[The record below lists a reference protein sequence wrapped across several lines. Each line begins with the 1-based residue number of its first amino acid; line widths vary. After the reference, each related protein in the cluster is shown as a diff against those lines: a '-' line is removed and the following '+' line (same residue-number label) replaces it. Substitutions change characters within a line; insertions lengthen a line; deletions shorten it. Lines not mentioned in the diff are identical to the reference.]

1 MEWFLLKKAADQERE
16 DIPMPDLL
24 RYVSRDV
31 AEGEKMKLYEIADT
45 YRAFMAAVDAGEIP
59 EDAVADTLDWIEG
72 EFEAKAD
79 SIACLIKELRLEA
92 KGIKEEADTLAERAR
107 RAQTKADRL
116 QSYLFTHMQA
126 MGKSRITT
134 SRNALSLRKGPVSC
148 RIEDE
153 DTVLGFLSMHHME
166 DCIKREVSIRKR
178 ELLARLKDGDEIPGA
193 QIVQDMT
200 ITIK

>member
-1 MEWFLLKKAADQERE
+1 
-16 DIPMPDLL
+16 
-24 RYVSRDV
+24 
-31 AEGEKMKLYEIADT
+31 MKLYEIADT

-59 EDAVADTLDWIEG
+59 EDAVADTLDGIEG

-92 KGIKEEADTLAERAR
+92 KGIKEEADTLTERAR

-116 QSYLFTHMQA
+116 QIYLFTHMQA

-148 RIEDE
+148 HIEDE

-193 QIVQDMT
+193 HMEQGLILQV
-200 ITIK
+200 K

>member
-1 MEWFLLKKAADQERE
+1 
-16 DIPMPDLL
+16 
-24 RYVSRDV
+24 
-31 AEGEKMKLYEIADT
+31 MKLYEISDT
-45 YRAFMAAVDAGEIP
+45 YRAFMAALDAGEIP
-59 EDAVADTLDWIEG
+59 EDAIGDTLDGIEG
-72 EFEAKAD
+72 AFDDKAD

-92 KGIKEEADTLAERAR
+92 AGIKTEADNLTARAR
-107 RAQTKADRL
+107 RAQAKADRL

-166 DCIKREVSIRKR
+166 DCIKREVSIRKKP
-178 ELLARLKDGDEIPGA
+178 LLDRMKEGEEIPGVHME
-193 QIVQDMT
+193 QGTTLRIQ
-200 ITIK
+200 

>member
-1 MEWFLLKKAADQERE
+1 MN
-16 DIPMPDLL
+16 
-24 RYVSRDV
+24 
-31 AEGEKMKLYEIADT
+31 LYEISEN

-59 EDAVADTLDWIEG
+59 EDAVADTLDGIEG

-92 KGIKEEADTLAERAR
+92 KGIKEEADTLTERAR
-107 RAQTKADRL
+107 RAQAKADRL
-116 QSYLFTHMQA
+116 QSYLLYHMQA
-126 MGKSRITT
+126 MGKTKISTA
-134 SRNALSLRKGPVSC
+134 RNVLSLRKSPPVC
-148 RIEDE
+148 KIEDE
-153 DTVLGFLSMHHME
+153 ALALSWLEMHHME

-178 ELLARLKDGDEIPGA
+178 ELMERLKDGEEVPGA